1 MIVAQALEESLDGV
15 KSLTEIHGD
24 NNLNM
29 MWNEIIR
36 RAETMKHKTQKQ
48 ENIRDFLKI
57 ILYYLCL
64 YCLVVYLK
72 NNFTLSLIGPFLS
85 NKLH

>member
-1 MIVAQALEESLDGV
+1 MIVAQALESLDGV

-29 MWNEIIR
+29 MRNEIIR

-48 ENIRDFLKI
+48 ENIRDFLKNNI
-57 ILYYLCL
+57 VLPLLIL
-64 YCLVVYLK
+64 
-72 NNFTLSLIGPFLS
+72 FTGLLEE
-85 NKLH
+85 

>member
-1 MIVAQALEESLDGV
+1 MMVAQALESLDGV
-15 KSLTEIHGD
+15 KSLAEIHGG

-29 MWNEIIR
+29 IRNEIIR

-57 ILYYLCL
+57 ILYYLYL